1 MSPQEA
7 RDLLAE
13 YIHAVWAEAD
23 PEAARRFLAPGFVR
37 HTSPTGEPLD
47 LEQQIER
54 LHAFRTAMPDAAV
67 TVEGVAVEGDLVA
80 FRSTLR
86 GTHRGPLLGIPATG
100 RSVTVRLVDMI
111 RIEDGRF
118 AEQWGG
124 PDMLDLV
131 YQLGATI
138 APPEGE

>member
-1 MSPQEA
+1 MSPDEA
-7 RDLLAE
+7 RDLLAK
-13 YIHAVWAEAD
+13 YVHAVWAEAD

-37 HTSPTGEPLD
+37 HMSPTGPSLD
-47 LEQQIER
+47 LEQQMVR
-54 LHAFRTAMPDAAV
+54 LHAFRRAMPDAAV
-67 TVEGVAVEGDLVA
+67 TVEGVAVEGDLIV

-86 GTHRGPLLGIPATG
+86 GTHWGPLLGIPGTG

-111 RIEDGRF
+111 RIEDGLF

-131 YQLGATI
+131 LQLGATI
-138 APPEGE
+138 SPPG